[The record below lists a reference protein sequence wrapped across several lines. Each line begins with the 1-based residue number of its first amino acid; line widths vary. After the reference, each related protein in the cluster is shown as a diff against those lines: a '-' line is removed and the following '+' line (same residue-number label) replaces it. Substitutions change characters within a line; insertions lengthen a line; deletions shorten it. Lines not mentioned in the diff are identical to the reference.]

1 MDWRAVHDDPHA
13 VELSVNGSHKT
24 SKMDRR
30 F

>member
-13 VELSVNGSHKT
+13 VELSNGSHKT